1 MKFILVMQ
9 ICSFTLGTCDVA
21 MERAMPFN
29 SYHECSMSG
38 HLNSIKVMQDLG
50 DEFTNENRTVVRHWC
65 EQKTE
70 I

>member
-9 ICSFTLGTCDVA
+9 ICSFVLGTCDVA

-29 SYHECSMSG
+29 SYHECAISG
-38 HLNSIKVMQDLG
+38 HLNSLQVIKELG
-50 DEFTNENRTVVRHWC
+50 PEFTNEHQTIVRHWC
-65 EQKTE
+65 EKRDE

>member
-29 SYHECSMSG
+29 SYHECAISG
-38 HLNSIKVMQDLG
+38 HLNSLQVIKELG
-50 DEFTNENRTVVRHWC
+50 PEFTNEHQTIVRHWC
-65 EQKTE
+65 AKRDE

>member
-9 ICSFTLGTCDVA
+9 ICSFVLGICDVP
-21 MERAMPFN
+21 MERSMPFN

>member
-38 HLNSIKVMQDLG
+38 HLNSIKVIQELG
-50 DEFTNENRTVVRHWC
+50 PEFTNANSTIVRHWC
-65 EQKTE
+65 EKRDE

>member
-9 ICSFTLGTCDVA
+9 ICSFALGTCDVA

>member
-1 MKFILVMQ
+1 MQ

-38 HLNSIKVMQDLG
+38 HLNIIKVLQELG
-50 DEFTNENRTVVRHWC
+50 P
-65 EQKTE
+65 
-70 I
+70 